1 MASVVERLYPPTISG
16 SIPAFYNNNG
26 AVSITVPF
34 SMNRAV
40 SASSVGGFALKI
52 KTAQS
57 NVWLTTLEIR
67 CADDTDDI
75 SSYIANRQITFQW
88 GNDSAREKIK
98 LGQYLKFQLAYIAKQ
113 SGVTGY
119 FSTVAIGKYT
129 SKPTIYLQNAAGT
142 GGRIPNFLQ
151 TYTGIYQ
158 PGEDKSERPYQYCFL
173 LYDTNM
179 SLIENSGW
187 KIHNSIEDETINQ
200 TLTLDSASDTYIY
213 ETSLEENKVY
223 YVQYGVRTI
232 NNLEIF
238 TPAYPC
244 AEINGGDDSLSLS
257 MNIVNNFDEGY
268 IQISFNDIQETNEQN
283 NSAVSLQIERSEIT
297 DGFQGWR
304 ILKKVYFAS
313 YNDVK
318 VWFFRDFTVEQG
330 VAYKYRYKIY
340 NSNNVV
346 ARQSTTQNA
355 VVADFE
361 DMFLL
366 GADGL
371 QVKIRFNPKVSSF
384 KDTILEQK
392 TDTIGSRFP
401 FIFRNGVVSYKQFP
415 IAGLISYR
423 ADNNEM
429 FLNHLDDLNIILEQY
444 TERQQSPVG
453 DTDDSYKS
461 AETLDSVGYNMLAE
475 RRFKLKL
482 LNWLND
488 GKIKLFRSPAEGN
501 YLVRI
506 MNVSLSP
513 EDKVGRMLHNFSC
526 QAYEIEELTY
536 NNLLNLGFIN
546 IDEKEEITKTTVT
559 IPLSTKVS
567 NDEAVQLN
575 DYPIYESAHIY
586 LSGNTQSSGQIY
598 VRIGTSENN
607 KVLINTNN
615 NNGLELYYPNS
626 QIPDIYFYP
635 SDNAELKGNNQTYQ
649 DFVQGIEFQYDYLVS
664 TILSGDIYFH
674 DYVVDD
680 VYLQNIVRSY
690 YSNQNDETTVTIAQS
705 YDVGNPPTE
714 YHERLKILTMYFHR
728 KTIVQVVFRNNAY
741 YLKGNSGVQ
750 VSNFSKKNIY
760 EVFAND
766 EDTTNIG
773 YKIPTGNN
781 NILQDATNI
790 LYNVKFYNGNE
801 LIADF
806 EENPLLSLT
815 TVDFNKLK
823 IGNGIYVD
831 CVIQEKVTKYHT
843 NS

>member
-1 MASVVERLYPPTISG
+1 MASVVEKLYPPTISG
-16 SIPAFYNNNG
+16 SIPAFYDENG

-67 CADDTDDI
+67 NIEDI
-75 SSYIANRQITFQW
+75 SGYIANRQITFSW
-88 GNDSAREKIK
+88 NDSARNKIK
-98 LGQYLKFQLAYIAKQ
+98 LGQYLKFQLAYIAKTT
-113 SGVTGY
+113 GVTGY

-129 SKPTIYLQNAAGT
+129 SKPTIYLQNAASNGSS
-142 GGRIPNFLQ
+142 IPNFLQ
-151 TYTGIYQ
+151 TYTGVYQ

-179 SLIENSGW
+179 SLIETSGW

-200 TLTLDSASDTYIY
+200 TLTLDQASDTYIY

-257 MNIVNNFDEGY
+257 MNVVNNFDEGY
-268 IQISFNDIQETNEQN
+268 IQISFNDTQENNEEDN
-283 NSAVSLQIERSEIT
+283 ITVSLQIERSEIT

-313 YNDVK
+313 YSDVK
-318 VWFFRDFTVEQG
+318 AWSFRDFTVEQG

-346 ARQSTTQNA
+346 ARQSTAQDV

-559 IPLSTKVS
+559 VPLSTKVS
-567 NDEAVQLN
+567 NDTPVKLN
-575 DYPIYESAHIY
+575 DYPIYESASIY
-586 LSGNTQSSGQIY
+586 LSGNTQSSGWLY
-598 VRIGTSENN
+598 VRIGASENN

-635 SDNAELKGNNQTYQ
+635 SDNIELKSNNQTYQ

-705 YDVGNPPTE
+705 YNVGNPPTE

-728 KTIVQVVFRNNAY
+728 KTIVQVVFRNDAY
-741 YLKGNSGVQ
+741 YLKGNSSVQ

-760 EVFAND
+760 EIFAND
-766 EDTTNIG
+766 NDTTNIG

-781 NILQDATNI
+781 NTLQDATSI
-790 LYNVKFYNGNE
+790 LYTVKIYNDNE

-806 EENPLLSLT
+806 EENPLFSLT
-815 TVDFNKLK
+815 TLDFNKLK